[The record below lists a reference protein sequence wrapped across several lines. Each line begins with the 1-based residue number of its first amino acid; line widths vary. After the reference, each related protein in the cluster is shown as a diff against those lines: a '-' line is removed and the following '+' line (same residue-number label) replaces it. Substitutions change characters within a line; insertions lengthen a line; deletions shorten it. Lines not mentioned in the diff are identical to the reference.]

1 MSKNYTDLGICL
13 RVICQKG
20 SPLEVLGWLNYE
32 FYGKKGQILYAVGI
46 RGKNQ
51 VLFHKFLKTKYAT
64 CTRQIEVSPPIGL
77 TFIAPVDFKWRPIR

>member
-1 MSKNYTDLGICL
+1 MSTNYTDLGICL

-51 VLFHKFLKTKYAT
+51 VLFHKCLKTKMLPVLDKYRYHLQLA
-64 CTRQIEVSPPIGL
+64 SPS
-77 TFIAPVDFKWRPIR
+77 